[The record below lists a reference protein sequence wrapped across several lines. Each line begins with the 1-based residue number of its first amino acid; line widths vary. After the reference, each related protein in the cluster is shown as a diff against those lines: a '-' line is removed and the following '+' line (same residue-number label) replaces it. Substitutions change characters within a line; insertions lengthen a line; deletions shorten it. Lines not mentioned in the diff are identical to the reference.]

1 MGDRMKIIPPLIFM
15 MVLFAVTYYFW
26 EKSSNSNSVQIL
38 LVFVMLIFGYGIFG
52 GIVSLLGY

>member
-15 MVLFAVTYYFW
+15 IVLFAVTYYFW